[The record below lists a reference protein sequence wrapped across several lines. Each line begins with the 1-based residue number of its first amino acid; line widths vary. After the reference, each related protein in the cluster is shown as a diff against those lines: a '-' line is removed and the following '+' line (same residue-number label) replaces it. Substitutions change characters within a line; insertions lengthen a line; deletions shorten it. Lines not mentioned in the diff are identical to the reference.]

1 MLFFPNAKINIGL
14 NITSKREDG
23 YHHLETIFYPIQW
36 KDVLEILPSK
46 DFSFSCSGIPI
57 NTSDNLC
64 LRAYNLLK
72 DSYSL
77 PNIKIH
83 LHKNIPM
90 GAGLGGGSS
99 DAAFTLMGLNQLFN
113 LGLNSNTLKSFAL
126 QLGADCPFFIDNTP
140 SLASGI
146 GEVLRP
152 IDLNLSNYHLLVVKP
167 SVFVSTAEAFSKVVP
182 HQPKQSL
189 REKIKFPLQ
198 KWTLKNDFEQS
209 IFPQFS
215 ELEHIKNQ
223 LLEAGA
229 LYASMSGSG
238 SSLYGLFS
246 EKPNIDFP
254 NSVLFHQVL

>member
-1 MLFFPNAKINIGL
+1 MYFGNKIFNSVIFPNAKINIGL
-14 NITSKREDG
+14 NITSKEDG

-99 DAAFTLMGLNQLFN
+99 DAAVTLMGLNQLFN

-126 QLGADCPFFIDNTP
+126 QLGADCPFLLIT
-140 SLASGI
+140 
-146 GEVLRP
+146 
-152 IDLNLSNYHLLVVKP
+152 HLHWLVV
-167 SVFVSTAEAFSKVVP
+167 
-182 HQPKQSL
+182 
-189 REKIKFPLQ
+189 
-198 KWTLKNDFEQS
+198 
-209 IFPQFS
+209 
-215 ELEHIKNQ
+215 
-223 LLEAGA
+223 
-229 LYASMSGSG
+229 
-238 SSLYGLFS
+238 
-246 EKPNIDFP
+246 
-254 NSVLFHQVL
+254 